1 MGEYTHKKETV
12 NLNLVSETCKV
23 KKKNVFSFHEQRLF
37 FHVTSN
43 SHCHVTLAQS
53 TGFSVV
59 TPSLR
64 GCLNV
69 LHATSLNP
77 FHVT

>member
-1 MGEYTHKKETV
+1 MNLK

-23 KKKNVFSFHEQRLF
+23 KKIFVFSFHKQRLF
-37 FHVTSN
+37 VHVTSN

-69 LHATSLNP
+69 LYVTPLNT
-77 FHVT
+77 FLVT